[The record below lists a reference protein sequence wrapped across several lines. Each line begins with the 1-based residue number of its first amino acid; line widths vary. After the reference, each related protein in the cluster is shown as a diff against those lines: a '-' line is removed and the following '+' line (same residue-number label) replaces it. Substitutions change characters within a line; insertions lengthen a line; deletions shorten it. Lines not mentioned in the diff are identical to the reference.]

1 MDIIEL
7 LALIGKKGAE
17 LTINVN
23 SDKGLLDWFM
33 VLIPAVVPAGALWF
47 TYLGIKSSEKLQ
59 LNASKAQLEIAK
71 LHAKTEAGSKLR
83 YEWLNSVRE
92 NCSELAAIALILTNM
107 NYDTDKIIETA
118 RKSNDL
124 EGNKMLNDLVE
135 KLNIKNEYKLKLSRQ
150 RSLLHLYLDSDDHQ
164 PLITEINN
172 LYSLSA
178 NFTGDYLTFN
188 DCYNKMLEESRIILR
203 KEWVK
208 ISNPEMS

>member
-23 SDKGLLDWFM
+23 SDKGVLDWVMAF
-33 VLIPAVVPAGALWF
+33 IPIVVPAGALFF
-47 TYLGIKSSEKLQ
+47 TYLGIKSSEVVQ
-59 LNASKAQLEIAK
+59 INSTNAQLEIAK
-71 LHAKTEAGSKLR
+71 LHAKTETESKLR
-83 YEWLNSVRE
+83 HEWLNSVRE
-92 NCSELAAIALILTNM
+92 HCSELAAVALTLTNM
-107 NYDTDKIIETA
+107 NYDH
-118 RKSNDL
+118 SNILDDAKKADHLLANMMLDDL
-124 EGNKMLNDLVE
+124 KE
-135 KLNIKNEYKLKLSRQ
+135 KLIVKNEYKLKLSRQ

-164 PLITEINN
+164 SLITEINK

-188 DCYNKMLEESRIILR
+188 DCYNKMLEESRIVLR

-208 ISNPEMS
+208 ISNPEI